1 MTSEPDVAAGWTQA
15 KLCPGCCVLGDIP
28 EYTPSAEIRIPLV
41 ECTRCGFR
49 FPILPLGEP
58 RVLTLHAMRNHELGW
73 DQGEVVERLR
83 VFFPAP
89 EGQESGSVEGTS

>member
-58 RVLTLHAMRNHELGW
+58 RVLTLHAMRNHDCSGE
-73 DQGEVVERLR
+73 DQGNWL
-83 VFFPAP
+83 
-89 EGQESGSVEGTS
+89 